1 MRLYHKIRIDI
12 LSAMSCKHSHGD
24 NFYQLNKTLT
34 LTVLLSQMRFKSPD
48 VLNNYN
54 CYYFLLVL
62 LVHASE
68 YFGNILTNA
77 IRTEN
82 LS

>member
-1 MRLYHKIRIDI
+1 
-12 LSAMSCKHSHGD
+12 
-24 NFYQLNKTLT
+24 
-34 LTVLLSQMRFKSPD
+34 MRFKSPD

-54 CYYFLLVL
+54 FLLVR